1 MPKLVRVPEAAELL
15 SISPKTL
22 WAYVAARKID
32 TASDRAIGAYP
43 NRIHQSPNRG
53 RHDTGASRLTKIK
66 RRQMRCHAGAFKGST
81 YEQR

>member
-32 TASDRAIGAYP
+32 TVRIGRSVRIP
-43 NRIHQSPNRG
+43 TESINRLIEEGTTPARV
-53 RHDTGASRLTKIK
+53 A
-66 RRQMRCHAGAFKGST
+66 
-81 YEQR
+81 